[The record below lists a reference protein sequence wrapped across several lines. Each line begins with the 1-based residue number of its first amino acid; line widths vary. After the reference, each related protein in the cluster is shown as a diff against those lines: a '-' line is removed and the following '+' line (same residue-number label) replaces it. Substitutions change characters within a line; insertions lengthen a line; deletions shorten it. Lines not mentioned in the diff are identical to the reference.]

1 MTLKEFKVYC
11 PMTVKSID
19 KDGDDLIIS
28 GIASTLNKD
37 LDNEIVTENALESL
51 CKQATA
57 LNLHIDHEHSIK
69 GIIGTI
75 IDAVIKDHKLYIT
88 AKILPEFADKLK
100 QSLDFGIN
108 YGFSIGGIPTYS
120 ESNYT
125 LIDDFK
131 LLEISLVALPA
142 NWDSFST
149 VEAKG
154 LVTGPCVSGVCHLLN
169 KSLENNTMNEEQQ
182 EQDVLTKEDVIQLL
196 NELVAEKEQTIIDEV
211 ISNIEGQI
219 ESIVLNVLAEQEEK
233 PQEDETGESEEK
245 GDCESEEKEVES
257 EEETEEKETETE
269 ESEESEES
277 EEEIPEEEAEEK
289 EAESEEEETQT
300 EEETPENEE
309 ESEEKNYDS
318 LLHQK
323 QTSKFETAT
332 KSSTKKNT
340 FLNSEIRDH
349 LGRNKKYL

>member
-37 LDNEIVTENALESL
+37 LDNEIVSENALESL

-219 ESIVLNVLAEQEEK
+219 ESIVLNVLAQQEEK
-233 PQEDETGESEEK
+233 PQEDETG
-245 GDCESEEKEVES
+245 ESEEKEVES
-257 EEETEEKETETE
+257 EEETEEKET
-269 ESEESEES
+269 ESEES